1 MLQKAL
7 HSKCPLRNATV
18 YLVRDAKPKSRES
31 AESLERHWG
40 PGPSPRLLQT
50 CKLLSIRREN
60 GIFRSPVN
68 LKARRLK
75 TARDVGAD
83 RRLPFE
89 HRLTGKDDN
98 GIIAPIGY
106 DLIDVLAG
114 RSEIGPLCQWQV
126 GA

>member
-1 MLQKAL
+1 M
-7 HSKCPLRNATV
+7 
-18 YLVRDAKPKSRES
+18 
-31 AESLERHWG
+31 
-40 PGPSPRLLQT
+40 
-50 CKLLSIRREN
+50 
-60 GIFRSPVN
+60 N

-83 RRLPFE
+83 CCLPFE

-114 RSEIGPLCQWQV
+114 RSEIGPLCIPAEQRLALIRSIEMSLRAAKKGQEN
-126 GA
+126 GNEYEIA